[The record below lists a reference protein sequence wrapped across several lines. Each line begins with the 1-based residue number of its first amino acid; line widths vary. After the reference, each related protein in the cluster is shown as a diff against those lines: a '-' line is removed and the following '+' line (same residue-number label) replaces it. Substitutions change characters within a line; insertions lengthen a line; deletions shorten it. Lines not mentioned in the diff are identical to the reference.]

1 MWQRIQAVVGKEFIQ
16 LRRDRRTLAMMV
28 MLPVLWLVAF
38 GYAVNFDVET
48 IRVVIVDKA
57 ASAESSAVIDQVK
70 EEEDFKVVEESEL
83 DDGKNRLKLGE
94 TDVIIA
100 FPKQYKQFARNKQ
113 ERLQV
118 QVDGSRL
125 FQAQSALRK
134 INGLL
139 ADVQQSNMKKMQQD
153 IREKLTTNSSGTKW
167 SESPQWKAITKN
179 LPPEKVAQ
187 LQSGFGKLS
196 AEQMKKVAKEM
207 EQSLPNTDDLQPAVD
222 VLYNPDLKSV
232 SFMIPGLV
240 GLVLIFITTLMTA
253 MGVVREKE
261 RGTLEQLIVSPLG
274 SFELLLG
281 KLIPYCL
288 IAVFD
293 FLLVFA
299 VGVWFFDV
307 PFRGDLLPFLG
318 VSCLFLL
325 ASLGIGLLISTVSQ
339 NQQQAMQLAILTLV
353 PQFILSGFVFPLEAM
368 PWGIRWLS
376 YLMPLTY
383 YIPISRGSFLKG
395 VSPLTDEWGIIALAI
410 AAVLFLVLATARF
423 RRSLG

>member
-1 MWQRIQAVVGKEFIQ
+1 MWRRIQAIVGKEFIQ

-48 IRVVIVDKA
+48 IRVVVVDEAKHSDS
-57 ASAESSAVIDQVK
+57 ASFINQIK
-70 EEEDFKVVEESEL
+70 EEEDFKVTEKARMSEAKRTL
-83 DDGKNRLKLGE
+83 EQGKR
-94 TDVIIA
+94 DVIIH
-100 FPKQYKQFARNKQ
+100 FPKDYKQFPQNKR
-113 ERLQV
+113 ERIQI

-134 INGLL
+134 LNGVL
-139 ADVQQSNMKKMQQD
+139 ADVQQDSMQKMQ
-153 IREKLTTNSSGTKW
+153 RELQTTLMKSVSFGMGMD
-167 SESPQWKAITKN
+167 SPQWREMMKS
-179 LPPEKVAQ
+179 LLPEKVAQ
-187 LQSGFGKLS
+187 LQKGLEK
-196 AEQMKKVAKEM
+196 ANKEQMESTMKRM
-207 EQSLPNTDDLQPAVD
+207 EKALPKMDQIQPDVD

-261 RGTLEQLIVSPLG
+261 RGTLEQLIVSPVS
-274 SFELLLG
+274 SFELLVG
-281 KLIPYCL
+281 KLIPYCI

-307 PFRGDLLPFLG
+307 PFRGDLLPFLS

-383 YIPISRGSFLKG
+383 FIPISRGSFLKG
-395 VSPLTDEWGIIALAI
+395 VSPLTDEWGILALAI
-410 AAVLFLVLATARF
+410 AAVLFLVLATIRF